1 MNINLKLWWTKD
13 VFCMPE
19 HVSCSYQFPVAY
31 RSLTTKSPMHLF
43 MKRFKTS
50 RLLINQKHQIKIYID
65 NSTLVM
71 YLLILSFFAFIE
83 KPAAWNNKAYKH
95 IAHMIK
101 RKCLFSYTIFLPN
114 PFSFQFSNSVVLKS
128 FQVFSMLCINI
139 QMILNVFS
147 PK

>member
-1 MNINLKLWWTKD
+1 MDCYVPKLTLEHEEMKLQMNINLKLWRTKD

-65 NSTLVM
+65 NNTLFIYGWYCHPM
-71 YLLILSFFAFIE
+71 LLLKNLQHE
-83 KPAAWNNKAYKH
+83 
-95 IAHMIK
+95 IK
-101 RKCLFSYTIFLPN
+101 RH
-114 PFSFQFSNSVVLKS
+114 
-128 FQVFSMLCINI
+128 INI
-139 QMILNVFS
+139 LHI
-147 PK
+147 